1 MGQVAR
7 EFMCICL
14 FSMAL
19 SLGEE
24 KLEAHWQYYIGN
36 IQLNLLYSLRF
47 SVE

>member
-7 EFMCICL
+7 EFICIYL

-19 SLGEE
+19 NLGEE

-36 IQLNLLYSLRF
+36 IQLNLICCL
-47 SVE
+47 